1 MNERETPDL
10 AADVEFERV
19 LLASASGDEL
29 PTAAAHE
36 AAWLRFAAAAGALGA
51 GAALVPA
58 ANPRFWSRANFRW
71 LATGAAAGAALT
83 AMLLGWPTAT
93 VPTRVTQ
100 TRNATPPAG
109 SLLIAPAPSAAVV
122 PPSAGSSAEVT
133 APPERAPLLSSARS
147 ATPPARPHRASAV
160 AASTLAAEIAA
171 LDGVRK
177 AMARGAFDRAFEG
190 TQAYAR
196 KFPRGQLS
204 ADADALAAEALAGRG
219 ERAAASERAARFLER
234 YPEDPHAARMRRLID
249 H

>member
-10 AADVEFERV
+10 SADLEFERA
-19 LLASASGDEL
+19 LLASARGDEL

-58 ANPRFWSRANFRW
+58 GNQRFWSRAHFRW

-83 AMLLGWPTAT
+83 AVLLGWPTAA
-93 VPTRVTQ
+93 VSTRVTQ
-100 TRNATPPAG
+100 TPAPPAA
-109 SLLIAPAPSAAVV
+109 SLLIAPAPAAAIV
-122 PPSAGSSAEVT
+122 PPRAGSSADVT
-133 APPERAPLLSSARS
+133 AAPERAPLLSSARA
-147 ATPPARPHRASAV
+147 ATPPVKPHRASAA

-171 LDGVRK
+171 LDGIRR
-177 AMARGAFDRAFEG
+177 AMAAGAFDRAFEG
-190 TQAYAR
+190 TQDYAR

-204 ADADALAAEALAGRG
+204 ADAEALAAEALAGRG

-234 YPEDPHAARMRRLID
+234 YPEDPHAARMRRLIAR
-249 H
+249 